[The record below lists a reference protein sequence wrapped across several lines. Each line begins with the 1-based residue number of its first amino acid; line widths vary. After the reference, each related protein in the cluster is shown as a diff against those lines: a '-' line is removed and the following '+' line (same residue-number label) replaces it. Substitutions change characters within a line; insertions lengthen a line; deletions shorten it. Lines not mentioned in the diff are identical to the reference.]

1 MSQKKQVTFEECMEN
16 VQTYIKRPENI
27 ELIQK
32 AYDFA
37 YEHHKGQF
45 RKSGE
50 PYVIHVIQVANTL
63 ALMHC
68 GPKTIAAGLLHDTV
82 EDCQGVTTDT
92 ITELFGQEIATL
104 VDAVTKIGAIKF
116 KDEEEYLASNHR
128 KLFIAMAKDIR
139 VILIK
144 LADRLHNMRTLQYM
158 RPEKQKKIAR
168 ETLSVYAPIAHRLGI
183 SEIKNELEDLSF
195 KYLDYKK
202 YEEIKDLVK
211 QRESDRNEQVHEMI
225 SDIESIMQEYNIQ
238 YRIFGRSKHFYSI
251 YKKMVT
257 KNKRFEE
264 ILDLLAI
271 RIVTDS
277 VVHCYEILGYIHAKY
292 RPIPGRFKDYIAMP
306 KANMY
311 QSLHTT
317 IVEPEHGNIFEIQ
330 IRTEEM
336 DAIAERGVAAHWKYK
351 ENRNYTPEYEQKEI
365 EDKLSWFRDFS
376 MMTDEESEDPLEYM
390 NVLQKD
396 IFEANVYCLTPKGKV
411 IALPSGSC
419 PIDFAYRIHTEV
431 GNKTVGAKVNGAIV
445 PLNTPLKTGD
455 VVDILTNNNS
465 VGPSADWIKIVKS
478 GHARNKIRTF
488 LQKQEQ
494 QSRKESIKLGQS
506 MLEDEFKRLKL
517 DPKLM
522 DQKRL
527 ESILTSL
534 SFKSVDDLYV
544 GIAMKRVSLQSIVD
558 RLVKNR
564 SNMLE
569 DQEIMKIYNKQ
580 PAHVTKHSS
589 CGVIVPGVDTIAVSL
604 ANCCRPIPGDSIIG
618 YISKGQGVKVHR
630 ADCPNIVNEKKRLIP
645 VQWEEDLDEKQYE
658 VNLIIHSDD
667 RNYLLS
673 DIVTTL
679 QQCNVYLKHVDSAV
693 DDGNLEATTKLTVSV
708 KNAAH
713 LQNLISNLKKVRSVN
728 EVIRTIQ

>member
-82 EDCQGVTTDT
+82 EDCEGVTTDT
-92 ITELFGQEIATL
+92 IIELFGEEIATL

-202 YEEIKDLVK
+202 YEEIKGLVK
-211 QRESDRNEQVHEMI
+211 QRESDRNGQVQEMI
-225 SDIESIMQEYNIQ
+225 SDIESILQEYNIQ

-251 YKKMVT
+251 YKKMVI

-271 RIVTDS
+271 RIITDS

-317 IVEPEHGNIFEIQ
+317 IVEPQHGNIFEIQ

-351 ENRNYTPEYEQKEI
+351 ENRNYAPEYEQKEI

-396 IFEANVYCLTPKGKV
+396 IFEANVYCLTPRGKV
-411 IALPSGSC
+411 IALPTGSC

-494 QSRKESIKLGQS
+494 QSRKDSIKLGQS
-506 MLEDEFKRLKL
+506 MLEDEFRRLKL
-517 DPKLM
+517 DSKLM
-522 DQKRL
+522 ETKRL

-580 PAHVTKHSS
+580 PAHQVKHSN

-604 ANCCRPIPGDSIIG
+604 ANCCRPIPGDPIIG

-630 ADCPNIVNEKKRLIP
+630 ADCPNILNEKKRLIP
-645 VQWEEDLDEKQYE
+645 VQWEEGLDEKQYE
-658 VNLIIHSDD
+658 VNLVVHSDD

-693 DDGNLEATTKLTVSV
+693 DEGNLEATTKLTVAV

-713 LQNLISNLKKVRSVN
+713 LQNLIANLKKVRSVN
-728 EVIRTIQ
+728 EVVRTIQ

>member
-16 VQTYIKRPENI
+16 VQAYIKRPENI

-50 PYVIHVIQVANTL
+50 PYVVHVIQVANTL
-63 ALMHC
+63 AVMHC

-82 EDCQGVTTDT
+82 EDCEGVTTDT
-92 ITELFGQEIATL
+92 ITELFGEEIATL

-202 YEEIKDLVK
+202 YEEIKGLVK
-211 QRESDRNEQVHEMI
+211 QRESDRNEQVQEMI
-225 SDIESIMQEYNIQ
+225 SDIEAVLKEYNIQ

-271 RIVTDS
+271 RIITDS

-317 IVEPEHGNIFEIQ
+317 IVEPGHGNIFEIQ

-351 ENRNYTPEYEQKEI
+351 ENRNYASEYEQKEI

-396 IFEANVYCLTPKGKV
+396 IFEANVYCLTPRGKV

-478 GHARNKIRTF
+478 GHARNKIRAF

-494 QSRKESIKLGQS
+494 QSRKDSIKLGQS
-506 MLEDEFKRLKL
+506 MLEDEFRRLKL
-517 DPKLM
+517 DVKLM

-534 SFKSVDDLYV
+534 SFKTVDDLYV

-580 PAHVTKHSS
+580 SANPAKHSS
-589 CGVIVPGVDTIAVSL
+589 CGVVVPGIDTIAVSL
-604 ANCCRPIPGDSIIG
+604 ANCCRPIPGDPIIG
-618 YISKGQGVKVHR
+618 HISKGQGVKVHR
-630 ADCPNIVNEKKRLIP
+630 ADCPNIINEKKRLIP
-645 VQWEEDLDEKQYE
+645 VQWEEGLDEKQYE
-658 VNLIIHSDD
+658 VNLIVHSDD

-693 DDGNLEATTKLTVSV
+693 DEGNLEATTKLTVTV

-728 EVIRTIQ
+728 EVVRTIQ

>member
-82 EDCQGVTTDT
+82 EDCEGVTTDT
-92 ITELFGQEIATL
+92 ITELFGEEIATL

-202 YEEIKDLVK
+202 YEEIKGLVK
-211 QRESDRNEQVHEMI
+211 QRESDRNGQVQEMI
-225 SDIESIMQEYNIQ
+225 ADIESILQEYNIQ

-271 RIVTDS
+271 RIITDS

-396 IFEANVYCLTPKGKV
+396 IFEANVYCLTPRGKV

-478 GHARNKIRTF
+478 GHARNKIRAF

-494 QSRKESIKLGQS
+494 QSRKDSIKLGQS
-506 MLEDEFKRLKL
+506 MLEDEFRRLKL
-517 DPKLM
+517 DSKLM
-522 DQKRL
+522 ETKRL

-580 PAHVTKHSS
+580 PAHQAKHSN
-589 CGVIVPGVDTIAVSL
+589 CGVIVPGIDTIAVSL
-604 ANCCRPIPGDSIIG
+604 ANCCRPIPGDPIIG

-630 ADCPNIVNEKKRLIP
+630 ADCPNILNEKKRLIP
-645 VQWEEDLDEKQYE
+645 VQWEEGLDEKQYE
-658 VNLIIHSDD
+658 VNLVVHSDD

-693 DDGNLEATTKLTVSV
+693 DEGNLEATTKLTVSV

-713 LQNLISNLKKVRSVN
+713 LQNLIANLKKVRSVN
-728 EVIRTIQ
+728 EVVRTIQ